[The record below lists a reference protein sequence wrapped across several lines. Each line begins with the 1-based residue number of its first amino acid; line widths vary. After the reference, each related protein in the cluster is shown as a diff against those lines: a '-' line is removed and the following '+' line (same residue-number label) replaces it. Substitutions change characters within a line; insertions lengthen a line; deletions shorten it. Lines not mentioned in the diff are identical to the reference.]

1 MTRVTCF
8 LIAIL
13 CFHGV
18 AFAAVR
24 PNFVLIIIDDM
35 AWNGTPVRMD
45 DDVPNSSMPLLDMP
59 NLEKLAA
66 QGMKFRNAYAAA
78 PQCSPSRVAIQTGQS
93 SPRNGFTV
101 HLGGR
106 STYPQKDPDFPYF
119 LTTRDVAL
127 MPLKTN
133 TSDLNLDRDEVTI
146 AEALRPLGYTSAHFG
161 KWHMRGHGPGD
172 HGYAAHDGDTDNKA
186 GNQRIPGDPKR
197 MFSITRRSVDF
208 IDDQATAGKPFYL
221 QISHY
226 AVHEGRES
234 LDETRNRY
242 AHDPRIQHYYE
253 EAGSTPEAVGRTQ
266 DPARWLAMA
275 EDLDTTIGMV
285 LEKLDELGIAGN
297 TYVIVVSDNGYRHWT
312 ADQPQPLRGTKW
324 WLWDGGLRVPMFV
337 RGPGIQ
343 PGSVCHTNVVHYD
356 YLPTFVDIAGGDVG
370 KLNNLDGVS
379 LKPLFEGREVPP
391 QFETRN
397 LYFHYPH
404 YRTSLPASAMISG
417 QWKVLH
423 FYEEPNLPILFDLAA
438 DMGETDN
445 VADEHPEIHRKLYA
459 QMTAYLKQV
468 GARIP
473 APNPNYDP
481 ERLETWYREDK
492 KRLKDKEGK
501 DEWRPFL

>member
-1 MTRVTCF
+1 MNRSISIFV
-8 LIAIL
+8 AIL
-13 CFHGV
+13 CLHSALV
-18 AFAAVR
+18 AAER
-24 PNFVLIIIDDM
+24 PNFVLIVIDDM
-35 AWNGTPVRMD
+35 AWNGTPIRMD
-45 DDVPNSSMPLLDMP
+45 DDNANSSMPLLDMP
-59 NLEKLAA
+59 NLEQLAS
-66 QGMKFRNAYAAA
+66 QGMKFRNAYAAS

-106 STYPQKDPDFPYF
+106 NTYPRKDPDFPYF
-119 LTTRDVAL
+119 FRSPDLGL

-133 TSDLNLDRDEVTI
+133 TSDLNLDREEITI
-146 AEALRPLGYTSAHFG
+146 AEALKPLGYASAHFG
-161 KWHMRGHGPGD
+161 KWHMRGNGPGD

-186 GNQRIPGDPKR
+186 GNQRIPGDPKL
-197 MFSITRRSVDF
+197 MFSVTQRSVNF
-208 IDDQATAGKPFYL
+208 IENQAKAGKPFYL

-234 LDETRNRY
+234 LDETRNKY
-242 AHDPRIQHYYE
+242 LNDPRIRQYYE
-253 EAGSTPEAVGRTQ
+253 EVGRTAETIGRTQ

-275 EDLDTTIGMV
+275 EDLDVTIGTV
-285 LEKLDELGIAGN
+285 LDKLEELGIVEK
-297 TYVIVVSDNGYRHWT
+297 TYVVVVSDNGYRHWT

-337 RGPGIQ
+337 RGPGIE
-343 PGSVCHTNVVHYD
+343 PSSISHTNVVHYD
-356 YLPTFVDIAGGDVG
+356 YLPTFVDLAGGDIDQ
-370 KLNNLDGVS
+370 LENLDGVS
-379 LKPLFEGREVPP
+379 LKPLFLGRVAPP
-391 QFETRN
+391 ELEQRN

-417 QWKVLH
+417 KWKVMH
-423 FYEEPNLPILFDLAA
+423 FYEEPDLPILFNLQEDL
-438 DMGETDN
+438 GETNN
-445 VADEHPEIHRKLYA
+445 VADEHPEIHQELYG

-473 APNPNYDP
+473 VLNPNYNPDK
-481 ERLETWYREDK
+481 LEAWYQADK